1 MTIQNGRFEVTVQLR
16 PSVRD
21 VYRTAPSAAPPMAY
35 APRHGQL
42 PRITQVL
49 ALAIQFQE
57 MLDHGEARNYADLAR
72 LGCVCR
78 ERISQVMALT
88 WLAPDIQEAVLRLTE
103 VPGGRFPISE
113 GALRRIAQLPGWES
127 QRQQWQRQEI
137 EDAAGCSS

>member
-21 VYRTAPSAAPPMAY
+21 VYRTAPSAAPPMAF
-35 APRHGQL
+35 APKHGQL

-49 ALAIQFQE
+49 ALAIQFRE
-57 MLDHGEARNYADLAR
+57 MLDRGEARNYADLAR

-88 WLAPDIQEAVLRLTE
+88 WLAPDIQTAVLRLTE
-103 VPGGRFPISE
+103 VPGGRFSVGESAIR
-113 GALRRIAQLPGWES
+113 GIAQTPLWDEQRRKWS
-127 QRQQWQRQEI
+127 QAVVGR
-137 EDAAGCSS
+137 

>member
-1 MTIQNGRFEVTVQLR
+1 MIIQNGRFEVKVQLR

-21 VYRTAPSAAPPMAY
+21 VYRTARGDAPPMAY

-57 MLDHGEARNYADLAR
+57 MLDRGEARNYADLAR

-103 VPGGRFPISE
+103 VPGGRFPMSE
-113 GALRRIAQLPGWES
+113 GALRRIAQLPEWES